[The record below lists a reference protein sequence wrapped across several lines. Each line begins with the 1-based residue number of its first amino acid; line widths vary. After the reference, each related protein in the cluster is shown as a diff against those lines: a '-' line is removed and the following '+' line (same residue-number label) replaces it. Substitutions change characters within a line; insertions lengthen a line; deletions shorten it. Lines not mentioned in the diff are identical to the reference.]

1 MVTKDLEKAFDQASK
16 LPAAEQEQLAAW
28 ILEELKVERRWSRSL
43 SAFPERLAGLAEEAL
58 KEHVAGETEELDPDE
73 L

>member
-16 LPAAEQEQLAAW
+16 LPEKEQEQFAAW
-28 ILEELKVERRWSRSL
+28 ILEELRAERRWSRALAADPAKLAS
-43 SAFPERLAGLAEEAL
+43 LAGEAAEEYA
-58 KEHVAGETEELDPDE
+58 VGESEELNPDE

>member
-16 LPAAEQEQLAAW
+16 LPASEQEQLAAW
-28 ILEELKVERRWSRSL
+28 ILEELKAERKWSRFL
-43 SAFPERLAGLAEEAL
+43 VGSADKLAGLAEEAVR
-58 KEHVAGETEELDPDE
+58 EHASGESEALDPDN

>member
-16 LPAAEQEQLAAW
+16 LPASEQEQLAAW
-28 ILEELKVERRWSRSL
+28 ILEELKSERKWSRTL
-43 SAFPERLAGLAEEAL
+43 SAAPEKLAGLADEAL
-58 KEHVAGETEELDPDE
+58 REHAADETERLDPDK

>member
-16 LPAAEQEQLAAW
+16 LPAREQEQLAAW
-28 ILEELKVERRWSRSL
+28 ILEELKSERKWSRTL
-43 SAFPERLAGLAEEAL
+43 GAAPEKLAALAEQAL
-58 KEHVAGETEELDPDE
+58 REHAAGKTERLDPDK